1 MLQPF
6 FPISQRIWSYKK
18 IAQKLWALESILPK
32 DICLLNVEN
41 YFSYIFE
48 TIIRHCSENGKYNCI
63 FFIDN
68 IWESITNL
76 QLLIYVGVVSQS
88 IISLEYS

>member
-1 MLQPF
+1 ML
-6 FPISQRIWSYKK
+6 K
-18 IAQKLWALESILPK
+18 ITSRTVLKLSSITAVKMEST
-32 DICLLNVEN
+32 NV
-41 YFSYIFE
+41 
-48 TIIRHCSENGKYNCI
+48 

-88 IISLEYS
+88 IISPEYG